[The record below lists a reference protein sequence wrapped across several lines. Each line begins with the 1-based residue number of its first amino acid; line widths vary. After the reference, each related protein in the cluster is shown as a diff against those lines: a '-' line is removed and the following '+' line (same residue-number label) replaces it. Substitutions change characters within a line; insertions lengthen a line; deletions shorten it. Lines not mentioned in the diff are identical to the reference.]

1 MCKILYNIHITYF
14 IVILSHLS
22 DVSTYNLQ
30 IVVKLCKLLVVYGP
44 ADLTVHHPPPPLPNC
59 QGSVYFFSVYVS
71 SIPQKLVSKESLN
84 ISELFRLKDH
94 KTWVLRIFTQNR
106 I

>member
-44 ADLTVHHPPPPLPNC
+44 ADLTVYHPPPLAKLSRV
-59 QGSVYFFSVYVS
+59 GLFFSVYVS
-71 SIPQKLVSKESLN
+71 SVLKKLVSKESLN
-84 ISELFRLKDH
+84 ISELFRLKDP

>member
-44 ADLTVHHPPPPLPNC
+44 ADLTVHHPPPPC
-59 QGSVYFFSVYVS
+59 QTVKGRFIFFCICV
-71 SIPQKLVSKESLN
+71 
-84 ISELFRLKDH
+84 
-94 KTWVLRIFTQNR
+94 
-106 I
+106 

>member
-44 ADLTVHHPPPPLPNC
+44 ADLTVHHPPPPPPLAKLSRV
-59 QGSVYFFSVYVS
+59 GLFFLCICV
-71 SIPQKLVSKESLN
+71 
-84 ISELFRLKDH
+84 
-94 KTWVLRIFTQNR
+94 
-106 I
+106 

>member
-44 ADLTVHHPPPPLPNC
+44 ADLTVHHPPLAKLSRI
-59 QGSVYFFSVYVS
+59 GLFFSVYVS
-71 SIPQKLVSKESLN
+71 SVLKKLVSKESLN